1 MKLLKE
7 NQKIEVFGAPF
18 DLGGAR
24 RGSRLGPEALRL
36 VGLKKALSEIVDGPQ
51 TVESQSRVIELDDL
65 EFPSKADKLTDAN
78 GIPIGLPFAEPIAK
92 AIESLRSTAE
102 SVLERGNIPLML
114 GGEHSMAAGPVSACV
129 EKYGSELAV
138 LWIDAHADINTPQTS
153 GSKNIHGM
161 PIALLCGFPPD
172 GTDAE
177 QKDWEKLQ
185 QAVGNVSLPVD
196 NVAWLGLRDVDS
208 GEKPRAAKGNAKTMF
223 SVDYHGIR
231 GCWEDI
237 YTRFVRQGCKYLYIS
252 FDVDSLD
259 PFLAPGTGTAVRGGL
274 TFREAHFL
282 AELIH
287 ISLDKKKDLTLVGV
301 DLVEV
306 SPIYDTNNETAT
318 VVVDW
323 AASLFGKTIMG
334 EHE

>member
-7 NQKIEVFGAPF
+7 GQKIEIFGAPF

-36 VGLKKALSEIVDGPQ
+36 VGLKKALSEIVDG
-51 TVESQSRVIELDDL
+51 VGIHDSASRVVELDDL
-65 EFPSKADKLTDAN
+65 DFPSKAEKLVDEN
-78 GIPIGLPFAEPIAK
+78 GNTIGLPYSGPIAN

-102 SVLERGNIPLML
+102 GVLERGNIPLML
-114 GGEHSMAAGPVSACV
+114 GGEHSMAAGPVSACI
-129 EKYGSELAV
+129 EKYGKELAV
-138 LWIDAHADINTPQTS
+138 LWIDAHADINTPATS
-153 GSKNIHGM
+153 ASKNIHGM
-161 PIALLCGFPPD
+161 PIALLTGLPGD
-172 GTDAE
+172 GTEAE
-177 QKDWEKLQ
+177 RSDWEKLRES
-185 QAVGNVSLPVD
+185 VGNAVLPVE
-196 NVAWLGLRDVDS
+196 NVAWLGLRDVDA
-208 GEKPRAAKGNAKTMF
+208 GEKPRAARGNAKTMF

-237 YTRFVRQGCKYLYIS
+237 YTRFVDLGCKYLYIS

-287 ISLDKKKDLTLVGV
+287 IDLDKKNDLTLVGV